1 LGLGLQPHVL
11 LNTELPQYRLLA
23 RGKVRDVYEAHTGPA
38 RPTEPSG
45 TPHDAAESGSVV
57 PADSL
62 EADSRL
68 LIVATDRISA
78 FDFILATGI
87 PDKGRVLTQMTL
99 FWLDFLRDIVPNHF
113 LSADTSMLPP
123 EFAGRSMWVRRADM
137 FQVECVARGYLAG
150 SGWKDYQRT
159 GAVCGIPLP
168 PGLRESDALPQ
179 PLFTPATKAQS
190 GHDENISF
198 DQAAA
203 VVGAST
209 AIKLRDLTLDL
220 YSKAADYARTRGI
233 LIADTKFEFGIV
245 DGEIILADEV
255 LTPDSSRFWPADQY
269 RPGQSQPSY
278 DKQYVRDYLE
288 AIHWNKQ
295 PPAPSLPP
303 DVARRTSE
311 KYKEAYRALT
321 GRELEPAA

>member
-11 LNTELPQYRLLA
+11 LNTELPEYQLLA
-23 RGKVRDVYEAHTGPA
+23 RGKVRDVYE
-38 RPTEPSG
+38 SG
-45 TPHDAAESGSVV
+45 HS
-57 PADSL
+57 
-62 EADSRL
+62 L

-99 FWLDFLRDIVPNHF
+99 FWLDFLSGVAPNHF

-168 PGLRESDALPQ
+168 PGLRESEALPQ

-198 DQAAA
+198 DEAAA
-203 VVGAST
+203 IVGTST

-220 YSKAADYARTRGI
+220 YSKAAAYARTRGI
-233 LIADTKFEFGIV
+233 IIADTKFEFGVV

-269 RPGQSQPSY
+269 RPGRPQPSY

-295 PPAPSLPP
+295 PPAPSLPE

-321 GRELEPAA
+321 GRDLEPSA